1 MSTKICYN
9 CRSTVDWLAGR
20 CPHCTSELTLGGGAV
35 DHSNGH
41 GGHHPFGAVSAIMDL
56 VGLFLI
62 VWLALAVIHPP
73 WAQAIGRT
81 MNWLFHTLRV
91 FFDSLGL
98 LIDQILR
105 LF

>member
-1 MSTKICYN
+1 MN
-9 CRSTVDWLAGR
+9 
-20 CPHCTSELTLGGGAV
+20 
-35 DHSNGH
+35 HSNGH
-41 GGHHPFGAVSAIMDL
+41 GGNPFGAVSAVMDL

-73 WAQAIGRT
+73 WAKAIGRALD
-81 MNWLFHTLRV
+81 WLFHTLRV

-98 LIDQILR
+98 LIDQIIR